1 MVVGAEGATT
11 VKRVHLPSCAST
23 NDEALALARAGAE
36 HLTCVT
42 AGAQTRG
49 RGRAG
54 RAWHSPPGTNL
65 YLSVIVRTALPP
77 EALPGI
83 TLAAGVAVCDAVRG
97 AGVAAAR
104 LKWPNDVLAGGRKLA
119 GILTEMSTKG
129 GRVDAVVI
137 GIGVDVDTRREDLPP
152 ELAAIATSI
161 RDETG
166 APQDVERFTELLLA
180 TLEPWLE
187 QYLAGGV
194 AAIAAEW
201 EARADLGRAVTV
213 GTRTGIARGLAPD
226 GALRVELPDG
236 EELRVVAGDVNP
248 ATT

>member
-1 MVVGAEGATT
+1 MR
-11 VKRVHLPSCAST
+11 RVHLEVCEST

-65 YLSVIVRTALPP
+65 YLSMIVRSSLPAA
-77 EALPGI
+77 ALPGI
-83 TLAAGVAVCDAVRG
+83 TLAAGIAVCDAVRA
-97 AGVAAAR
+97 AGVANAR
-104 LKWPNDVLAGGRKLA
+104 LKWPNDVRAGGRKLA
-119 GILTEMSTKG
+119 GILTEMTTRG
-129 GRVDAVVI
+129 GAVDAVVV
-137 GIGVDVDTRREDLPP
+137 GIGVDVDTRREDLPA

-166 APQDVERFTELLLA
+166 APQDVAGFTELLLA
-180 TLEPWLE
+180 HLEPWLE

-201 EARADLGRAVTV
+201 EARAELGRPVTV
-213 GTRTGIARGLAPD
+213 GTVTGIARGLAPD
-226 GALRVELPDG
+226 GALRVALADG
-236 EELRVVAGDVNP
+236 GEVRVLAGDVNEAMTDRVDP
-248 ATT
+248 AW